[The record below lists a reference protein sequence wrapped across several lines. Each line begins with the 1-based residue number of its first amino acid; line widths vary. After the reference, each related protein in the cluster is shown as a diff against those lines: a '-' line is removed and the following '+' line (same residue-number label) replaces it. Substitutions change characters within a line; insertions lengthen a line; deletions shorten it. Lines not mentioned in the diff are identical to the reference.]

1 MERKT
6 TEMIKYVV
14 HIDGAEERLRALC
27 EASIKDKFQADESM
41 VERVKNR
48 LDKEMESVA
57 QNGFAT
63 IYLHHYD
70 LIHDNQ
76 LRPSQYFV
84 YGTAASSVICFLLGI
99 TKENPLD
106 LQLPL
111 YDEFFSGVEGTREPE
126 IGLEVDIRVYDK
138 IIQLINGLPGVQ
150 KGVPSYGRILIIPK
164 RNSEFE
170 PCDIE
175 EDLFYQYAISV
186 NSECTFLAQLEE
198 KTGVYLA
205 DADISETLRRV
216 TLSRYCREDL
226 FEKLM
231 EYGVERKQALLVAE
245 AVSKGFGKDRVR
257 FSKYEEIMRNYD
269 IPEKMIEECRKTK
282 FLLSRA
288 CVAEEEQIQ
297 VRLRYYKT
305 NYPREYE
312 ELLASFTKM

>member
-1 MERKT
+1 
-6 TEMIKYVV
+6 MIKHVV
-14 HIDGAEERLRALC
+14 HIDGAEERIRTLC
-27 EASIKDKFQADESM
+27 EVAMKDKFQGDESM
-41 VERVKNR
+41 TERVKNR
-48 LDKEMESVA
+48 LDKEMDSVTKY
-57 QNGFAT
+57 GSAT
-63 IYLHHYD
+63 IYLHYYE

-76 LRPSQYFV
+76 LRPSQYYV

-106 LQLPL
+106 LQMPL
-111 YDEFFSGVEGTREPE
+111 YDEFFAGADGTREPY
-126 IGLEVDIRVYDK
+126 IDLEVDGQVYGK

-150 KGVPSYGRILIIPK
+150 IGIPSYGSILIIPK
-164 RNSEFE
+164 RDREFDPPE
-170 PCDIE
+170 IE
-175 EDLFYQYAISV
+175 EDLFYRYNIQE
-186 NSECTFLAQLEE
+186 NSDCTLLARLEE
-198 KTGVYLA
+198 KTGVYLS
-205 DADISETLRRV
+205 DTDISENLRWV
-216 TLSRYCREDL
+216 TSSRYCREDL
-226 FEKLM
+226 FEEIM
-231 EYGVERKQALLVAE
+231 GYGMERKQALLVAE

>member
-1 MERKT
+1 VERKK
-6 TEMIKYVV
+6 TEMIKYVI

-27 EASIKDKFQADESM
+27 EAAIKDKFQADESM

-48 LDKEMESVA
+48 LDKEMESVVK
-57 QNGFAT
+57 NEFAT

-126 IGLEVDIRVYDK
+126 IGLEVDIRVYDE

-150 KGVPSYGRILIIPK
+150 IGIPSYDRILIFPK
-164 RNSEFE
+164 LNSEFE
-170 PCDIE
+170 PCDID
-175 EDLFYQYAISV
+175 EDLLYQYNIQA
-186 NSECTFLAQLEE
+186 NSECTLLAQLEE
-198 KTGVYLA
+198 KTGVYLS
-205 DADISETLRRV
+205 DADIKETLYRAA
-216 TLSRYCREDL
+216 LSRYCREDL

-231 EYGVERKQALLVAE
+231 EYGVERKQALH
-245 AVSKGFGKDRVR
+245 VSEVVKNGYGRKAFV
-257 FSKYEEIMRNYD
+257 FSKCEEILRKHN
-269 IPEKMIEECRKTK
+269 IPEKMIEECREKK
-282 FLLSRA
+282 SLPSRA

-297 VRLRYYKT
+297 VRLRYFKT

-312 ELLASFTKM
+312 EFLAKLS

>member
-6 TEMIKYVV
+6 TEMIKCVV

-198 KTGVYLA
+198 KTGVHLA

-231 EYGVERKQALLVAE
+231 EYGVERKQALLVSD
-245 AVSKGFGKDRVR
+245 VVR
-257 FSKYEEIMRNYD
+257 NGYGRNEIVFSKCEEILRKHN

-282 FLLSRA
+282 FLPSRA

-297 VRLRYYKT
+297 VRLWYYKM

-312 ELLASFTKM
+312 ELFAKLS